1 MVQKS
6 TLKRGLHRFGKQS
19 SHNLQIQINQLQI
32 IKNKLNY
39 VELTNFQLY
48 YHYSK
53 ILNFSR
59 STLKYF
65 KFLLKK
71 FTV

>member
-6 TLKRGLHRFGKQS
+6 TLKRELHKFGKQ